1 MEDVECPLSDPLG
14 IIPRLSDI
22 PAHVVGCKNIHI
34 YLVSGTHTLDRN
46 LDFSDL
52 VEETQIHGASHGR
65 LTSIECQNSAG
76 IRFSE
81 NRNINKVQISNVRFL
96 SCHRERNV
104 TDFFTD
110 SIQAAL
116 YLKHTVYTLRGVI
129 VKNTD
134 GWGLYADGC
143 EKQTISNCTFS
154 NNKGNI
160 LFMLREYLGG
170 APPAIVVLNNT
181 EIRDSSGRGG
191 VEIYSISY
199 VLCVFNIANCSFQR
213 NQRGHL
219 IVQSNSDIAISITDS
234 NFSMSGQFGV
244 AIYSRSATLSLFLER
259 SKLTNNEVSLLLYET
274 NYAEILDCLFIDNE
288 DNAVNIQSTL
298 SDTEILISGVSFLNN
313 SGAIY
318 LYWNGNLVTD
328 KQIRISECNFT
339 NQIKEPIFMVS
350 DGNAQNDHMILEKSS
365 FHGNKGLMSDCSVL
379 YVQDVANF
387 TLSNVNITDNDCTG
401 ITISGS
407 TVFIRNLVN
416 FTRNHG
422 LQGGGLRLI
431 NAEQPII
438 FTPSSK
444 LIIVNNTARSYGGG
458 ILIGKDTC
466 DQSAKC
472 FFKFES
478 DVSIDSKVIML
489 SGNSAKRGGDVVFG
503 GCLSGCQTLMNEELT
518 HISKCYRNNS
528 FWNLVS
534 STNILSQ
541 STFVELHR
549 RAVFC
554 TSSKLESDVPST
566 SCNDSLAISV
576 YRGQIF
582 TVPLMVADFCCFPSV
597 ERIEANVKQGSNE
610 MSPLSFKQDA
620 IQTARKYCH
629 HFSYA
634 LKGGFGKTSATIEF
648 SIEEQTLSKILPI
661 PPVSLTVYLKDCPK
675 GYESDLESGECSCN
689 VLLSLHGIRCSPSN
703 LSFLI
708 PAQTWMGE
716 LEMSGSI
723 AVQGDCQYCKNEETR
738 LLATDIA
745 ADSHGLC
752 VSDRGG
758 VMCGDC
764 VAKFSLQ
771 LGGYECADCSNFTYK
786 GVLLSIA
793 FTFIGITLVLLLLR
807 LNLTVSTG
815 MINGLIFYSNIVY
828 LNSDTLLPITREGN
842 STHLQNAVR
851 ILSTFQAWIN
861 LDFGIVTCFFDGY
874 DTYIS
879 TWMQFVFPLYIWLL
893 ILVIVLSSRYSSR
906 ISRITTSN
914 TVSVLATLL
923 LLSYAKILKT
933 SIEAFSSVQL
943 QLLDGNM
950 TRDLW
955 RPDSNIPYL
964 GKLHLPLFLMSLVMV
979 LFYVIPF
986 TLLILL
992 RPLLQGKSHYK
1003 VLHWIN
1009 KLKPFLDAFYGP
1021 YTSRYRYWPGI
1032 LLLARVVILGTFA
1045 FYSPN
1050 DIPFKL
1056 LTVSVMATVLLVS
1069 WMIIGKIN
1077 RVSLNRTKHLNYLE
1091 LFLLLNLSVFAAL
1104 SIYAIKFS
1112 SSKIKNQQVLA
1123 VVMVGTVL
1131 LLFCGILGYHLY
1143 ATISKHR
1150 AVRKLIEF
1158 IPVNIIK
1165 RKDTAGVPHD
1175 QCPIQTQED
1184 ISKTITHT
1192 LVDITGCATPNDQL
1206 REPLMT
1212 NDAQES

>member
-1 MEDVECPLSDPLG
+1 MKTH
-14 IIPRLSDI
+14 
-22 PAHVVGCKNIHI
+22 AH
-34 YLVSGTHTLDRN
+34 L
-46 LDFSDL
+46 
-52 VEETQIHGASHGR
+52 QP
-65 LTSIECQNSAG
+65 
-76 IRFSE
+76 
-81 NRNINKVQISNVRFL
+81 
-96 SCHRERNV
+96 
-104 TDFFTD
+104 D
-110 SIQAAL
+110 S
-116 YLKHTVYTLRGVI
+116 
-129 VKNTD
+129 
-134 GWGLYADGC
+134 W
-143 EKQTISNCTFS
+143 
-154 NNKGNI
+154 
-160 LFMLREYLGG
+160 
-170 APPAIVVLNNT
+170 
-181 EIRDSSGRGG
+181 
-191 VEIYSISY
+191 
-199 VLCVFNIANCSFQR
+199 
-213 NQRGHL
+213 
-219 IVQSNSDIAISITDS
+219 
-234 NFSMSGQFGV
+234 
-244 AIYSRSATLSLFLER
+244 
-259 SKLTNNEVSLLLYET
+259 
-274 NYAEILDCLFIDNE
+274 
-288 DNAVNIQSTL
+288 
-298 SDTEILISGVSFLNN
+298 
-313 SGAIY
+313 
-318 LYWNGNLVTD
+318 
-328 KQIRISECNFT
+328 
-339 NQIKEPIFMVS
+339 
-350 DGNAQNDHMILEKSS
+350 NDHKT
-365 FHGNKGLMSDCSVL
+365 FPC
-379 YVQDVANF
+379 
-387 TLSNVNITDNDCTG
+387 
-401 ITISGS
+401 
-407 TVFIRNLVN
+407 
-416 FTRNHG
+416 
-422 LQGGGLRLI
+422 
-431 NAEQPII
+431 
-438 FTPSSK
+438 K
-444 LIIVNNTARSYGGG
+444 LG
-458 ILIGKDTC
+458 
-466 DQSAKC
+466 
-472 FFKFES
+472 
-478 DVSIDSKVIML
+478 
-489 SGNSAKRGGDVVFG
+489 
-503 GCLSGCQTLMNEELT
+503 
-518 HISKCYRNNS
+518 
-528 FWNLVS
+528 
-534 STNILSQ
+534 
-541 STFVELHR
+541 
-549 RAVFC
+549 
-554 TSSKLESDVPST
+554 
-566 SCNDSLAISV
+566 
-576 YRGQIF
+576 
-582 TVPLMVADFCCFPSV
+582 
-597 ERIEANVKQGSNE
+597 
-610 MSPLSFKQDA
+610 
-620 IQTARKYCH
+620 
-629 HFSYA
+629 
-634 LKGGFGKTSATIEF
+634 
-648 SIEEQTLSKILPI
+648 
-661 PPVSLTVYLKDCPK
+661 
-675 GYESDLESGECSCN
+675 
-689 VLLSLHGIRCSPSN
+689 
-703 LSFLI
+703 
-708 PAQTWMGE
+708 
-716 LEMSGSI
+716 
-723 AVQGDCQYCKNEETR
+723 
-738 LLATDIA
+738 
-745 ADSHGLC
+745 
-752 VSDRGG
+752 
-758 VMCGDC
+758 
-764 VAKFSLQ
+764 
-771 LGGYECADCSNFTYK
+771 
-786 GVLLSIA
+786 
-793 FTFIGITLVLLLLR
+793 

-906 ISRITTSN
+906 ISRMTTSN

-979 LFYVIPF
+979 IFYVIPF

-1184 ISKTITHT
+1184 ISKTTHT
-1192 LVDITGCATPNDQL
+1192 LVDITGRATPNDQL